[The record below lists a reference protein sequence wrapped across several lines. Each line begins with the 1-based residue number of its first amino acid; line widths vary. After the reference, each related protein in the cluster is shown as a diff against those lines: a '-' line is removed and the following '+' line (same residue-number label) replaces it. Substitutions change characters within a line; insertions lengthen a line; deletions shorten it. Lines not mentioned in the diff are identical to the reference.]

1 MIQVISLVGSLLILS
16 ALAGNQFGKV
26 RSNGLPYVV
35 LNVVGSAILSVIAIL
50 EEQWGF
56 LLLEGVW
63 TLVSTWS
70 LWRLL
75 RAPGGAET
83 PAGTPGLGH

>member
-1 MIQVISLVGSLLILS
+1 MEQIISLGGSLIIL
-16 ALAGNQFGKV
+16 AAFVGNLFGKI

-63 TLVSTWS
+63 TIVSLYSLV
-70 LWRLL
+70 RLI
-75 RAPGGAET
+75 RRSGDEPAPS
-83 PAGTPGLGH
+83 GTIGLGH